1 MIIII
6 KYTSIFL
13 VFCISLYI
21 GNLIS
26 KKYSLR
32 LKELKDLKNAL
43 NIIESKIKFTYEPLS
58 DIFLQT
64 SKIVSKNISQI
75 FIQASNNMKTEN
87 AEEAWN
93 RSIISVTTNLDS
105 EDIENI
111 KNFGKM
117 LGKTDK
123 EGQISRIELTKTFIE
138 MQIEKAKIE
147 EQKNAKL
154 YKTLGAVFGLAF
166 VIILI

>member
-1 MIIII
+1 MIIL
-6 KYTSIFL
+6 KYIMIFL
-13 VFCISLYI
+13 VFLISFLI

-26 KKYSLR
+26 KKYILR
-32 LKELKDLKNAL
+32 VKELKDFKNAL
-43 NIIESKIKFTYEPLS
+43 NIIESKIKFTYEPLPE
-58 DIFLQT
+58 IFMQT
-64 SKIVSKNISQI
+64 SKLLSKNISAI
-75 FIQASNNMKTEN
+75 FVQASNNMKNLN

-93 RSIISVTTNLDS
+93 KSLEEASTNLYK

-123 EGQISRIELTKTFIE
+123 EGQISQLELTKTFIE
-138 MQIEKAKIE
+138 MQIEKAKVE
-147 EQKNAKL
+147 EEKNSKM
-154 YKTLGAVFGLAF
+154 YKTLGAIIGLAF